1 MKFVKFYKDKKV
13 LTQKYVRVN
22 KTKHYTYI
30 YTFYYDHDEPLDSE
44 HIKSTEKPE
53 YIRIRGGKRAV
64 FYENVEERKQIKND
78 EVQK

>member
-1 MKFVKFYKDKKV
+1 MKFIKFYNNNKV

-30 YTFYYDHDEPLDSE
+30 YTFYYDHDEPLEIE

-53 YIRIRGGKRAV
+53 YIRIRGGKRSV

-78 EVQK
+78 EVN